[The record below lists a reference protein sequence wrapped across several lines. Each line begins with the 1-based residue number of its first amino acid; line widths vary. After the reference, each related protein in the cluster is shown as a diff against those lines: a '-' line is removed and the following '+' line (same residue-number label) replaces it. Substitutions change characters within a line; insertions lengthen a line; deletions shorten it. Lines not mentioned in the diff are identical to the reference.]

1 MNMGI
6 IDLFNKLCSFSKE
19 ELEFVL
25 TLLMKSGKIDFISVS
40 NAYVAYLKDKTDDEN
55 LKISDT
61 NTCLMSFLL
70 GASKKKNIKQD
81 STEWREIQRALYILN
96 KSEQFEMSE
105 LNRHFG
111 YDEKVAAPYS
121 YYFRKKN

>member
-1 MNMGI
+1 MEI
-6 IDLFNKLCSFSKE
+6 IDLFTKLSNFPKE

-25 TLLMKSGKIDFISVS
+25 TLLMKNGKIDFISVN
-40 NAYVAYLKDKTDDEN
+40 NAYVAYLKDKTDDEH

-61 NTCLMSFLL
+61 NACLMSFLL
-70 GASKKKNIKQD
+70 GVSKKKNIKQD

-111 YDEKVAAPYS
+111 YDEKVAEQYS
-121 YYFRKKN
+121 YYFRKKTF

>member
-1 MNMGI
+1 MGI
-6 IDLFNKLCSFSKE
+6 IDLFNKLCNFSKE
-19 ELEFVL
+19 ELEFAL
-25 TLLMKSGKIDFISVS
+25 TLLMKSGKIDFISVN

-61 NTCLMSFLL
+61 NACLMSFLL
-70 GASKKKNIKQD
+70 GVSKKKNIKQD
-81 STEWREIQRALYILN
+81 SNEWREIQRALYILN

-121 YYFRKKN
+121 YYFRKKTL